1 LRAVTPSF
9 TETMLHCGQIT
20 RCPQGA
26 VRGLSGDTIMTQT
39 ALHIPLKELRP
50 GLKRYED
57 GTSTPAWEVWINGD
71 LVASD
76 YTSQPQALM
85 ELDLAAWYALFG
97 DAPPSPN
104 LPLTD
109 EALGLAIQVFNRLFG
124 AEKVQEKARTA
135 RDKIIK
141 PGIYT
146 INVDGSLS
154 VLASSGKGKV
164 SYAVK
169 AQRVLRVEVEADAEP
184 EPDGY
189 AVTTAC
195 ECRDFYAR
203 AHEHGGVCKHVAAR
217 MLLYLAQLGVG
228 RLKHLRDALDTV
240 PQSPQ
245 VTLGDTASMDSIP
258 QNEADDGPPM
268 AFLLLSASD
277 LAAALFLVSRA
288 GTPVEI
294 HAENGQLRLVAG
306 PIDVRFPCLDGSEA
320 AAVRIDHDRFKAL
333 YDDLRPVAP
342 RLGAV
347 TVFVVSSDATV
358 VISTD
363 DSTFSTDAQGETL
376 DAYVTK
382 TIVDLATSAI
392 ATPSDAHPPVAD
404 AVTVDALYELFTL
417 LETHEPD
424 WYQRKHYHV
433 AHAALTAAGR
443 IA

>member
-1 LRAVTPSF
+1 
-9 TETMLHCGQIT
+9 
-20 RCPQGA
+20 
-26 VRGLSGDTIMTQT
+26 MTQT
-39 ALHIPLKELRP
+39 ALRIPLKELRP

-76 YTSQPQALM
+76 YTSQPQARM
-85 ELDLAAWYALFG
+85 ELDLAAWYALFD

-109 EALGLAIQVFNRLFG
+109 EALGLAMQVFNRLFG

-146 INVDGSLS
+146 INDDGSLS
-154 VLASSGKGKV
+154 VMASSGKGKV

-169 AQRVLRVEVEADAEP
+169 AQRVLRVEVEAEAEP

-228 RLKHLRDALDTV
+228 RLKHLRDALDAV
-240 PQSPQ
+240 PQSIR
-245 VTLGDTASMDSIP
+245 VDTGSSVDSAP
-258 QNEADDGPPM
+258 EDEAGEGPPM
-268 AFLLLSASD
+268 AFLSLSASD

-333 YDDLRPVAP
+333 YDDLRPVATS
-342 RLGAV
+342 LGAV
-347 TVFVVSSDATV
+347 TVFVVPSDGTV

-376 DAYVTK
+376 DAHASEPRTEP
-382 TIVDLATSAI
+382 ATSA
-392 ATPSDAHPPVAD
+392 TPAPSNPYPPVAD
-404 AVTVDALYELFTL
+404 AATVDALYELFTL
-417 LETHEPD
+417 LEAHEPD
-424 WYQRKHYHV
+424 WYQRKHYRV

>member
-1 LRAVTPSF
+1 LRATTPSF
-9 TETMLHCGQIT
+9 AETMLHCRQIT
-20 RCPQGA
+20 RCPLGA
-26 VRGLSGDTIMTQT
+26 LCGLPGDTFMTQT
-39 ALHIPLKELRP
+39 ALRIPLKELRP
-50 GLKRYED
+50 GLKPYED
-57 GTSTPAWEVWINGD
+57 GTSTPAWEVWINGE

-109 EALGLAIQVFNRLFG
+109 EALGLAMQVFNRLFG

-146 INVDGSLS
+146 INDDGSLS

-169 AQRVLRVEVEADAEP
+169 AQRVLRVEVEAEAEP

-240 PQSPQ
+240 PQSPH

-258 QNEADDGPPM
+258 QDEAGEGPPM
-268 AFLLLSASD
+268 AFLSLSASD

-288 GTPVEI
+288 DTPVEI

-320 AAVRIDHDRFKAL
+320 AAVRIDHDPFKAL

-347 TVFVVSSDATV
+347 TVFVVPSDGTV

-363 DSTFSTDAQGETL
+363 DSAFSTDAEGETL
-376 DAYVTK
+376 DAHASDPLTEPAM
-382 TIVDLATSAI
+382 TATPA
-392 ATPSDAHPPVAD
+392 PSDAHPPVANT
-404 AVTVDALYELFTL
+404 ATVDALYELFTL
-417 LETHEPD
+417 LEAHEPD
-424 WYQRKHYHV
+424 WYQRRHYRI
-433 AHAALTAAGR
+433 AHDALHHAGR
-443 IA
+443 LD